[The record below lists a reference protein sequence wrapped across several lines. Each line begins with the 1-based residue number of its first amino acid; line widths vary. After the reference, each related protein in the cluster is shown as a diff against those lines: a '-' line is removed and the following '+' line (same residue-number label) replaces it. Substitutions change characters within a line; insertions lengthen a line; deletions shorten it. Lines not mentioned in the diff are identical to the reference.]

1 MQNFTLTFGKHKGQK
16 IFDTPIQYYQWLLEQ
31 KFTAPKECYQILE
44 EGNKVVVNYRYYR
57 FPNKK
62 PFFISYE
69 GTLLSVKDKYIMISI
84 PQSIEYIDESNNKNC
99 INYKPLK
106 VKILK
111 STIASIENL

>member
-1 MQNFTLTFGKHKGQK
+1 MQNFTLTFGKHRGQK

-31 KFTAPKECYQILE
+31 NFTAPKESYLPLE
-44 EGNKVVVNYRYYR
+44 EGNKVVVNYRFYK

-62 PFFISYE
+62 PLFIAYE
-69 GTLLSVKDKYIMISI
+69 GTLLCVKDKYIMISI
-84 PQSIEYIDESNNKNC
+84 PQSSEIIDVKTNKIYIDN
-99 INYKPLK
+99 KPLK